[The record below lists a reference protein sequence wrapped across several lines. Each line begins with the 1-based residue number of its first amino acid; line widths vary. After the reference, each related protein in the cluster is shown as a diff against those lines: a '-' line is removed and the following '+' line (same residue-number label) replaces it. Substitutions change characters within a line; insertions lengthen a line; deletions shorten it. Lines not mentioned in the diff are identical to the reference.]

1 MLGGIKFYPPDS
13 VSPMRQRQG
22 EGKRNAL
29 FSKSTQLR

>member
-13 VSPMRQRQG
+13 ASPTRQRQG

-29 FSKSTQLR
+29 SSKSIQLR